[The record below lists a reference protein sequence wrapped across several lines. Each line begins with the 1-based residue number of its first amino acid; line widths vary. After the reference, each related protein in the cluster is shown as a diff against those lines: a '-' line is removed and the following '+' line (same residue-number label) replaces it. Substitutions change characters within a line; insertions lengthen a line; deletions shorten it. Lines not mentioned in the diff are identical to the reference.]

1 MQSLLKSLNI
11 LEKVSQHQ
19 PISVGELARMMELPK
34 STVQRILWTFHEAGW
49 LRLSEGDVPRW
60 SVSSHL
66 LTIRPA
72 ELANGG
78 LASASRGPMTE
89 LRDATNETVYVSVA
103 DGLNGIVVIDRLES
117 GHAVR
122 AVSSVGEVSPLYSTA
137 NGLAMMAWMSE
148 EQIDAVINSGLK
160 AWNSATLV
168 DPIELRA
175 ELQAIRERGYSINRG
190 YYRPG
195 IFAIGAP
202 IFEQGNQPVGSICI
216 SMPDSRYDS
225 SSEKAWGEMIVQAA
239 RKIGHAPPQ

>member
-1 MQSLLKSLNI
+1 MQSLLKSLNV

-19 PISVGELARMMELPK
+19 PISVGELARLMKLPK

-49 LRLSEGDVPRW
+49 LRLIDGDVPRW
-60 SVSSHL
+60 SVSSHV

-78 LASASRGPMTE
+78 LSSASRGPMSE
-89 LRDATNETVYVSVA
+89 LRDATNETVYVSVM
-103 DGLNGIVVIDRLES
+103 DGVKGIVVIDRMES
-117 GHAVR
+117 DHAVR
-122 AVSSVGEVSPLYSTA
+122 AVSNIGEVSPVYATA
-137 NGLAMMAWMSE
+137 NGLAMMAWMST
-148 EQIDAVINSGLK
+148 EQVDAVIEQGLK

-168 DPIELRA
+168 DPGELRA

-202 IFEQGNQPVGSICI
+202 IFENGNHPVGSICI
-216 SMPDSRYDS
+216 SMPDSRYS
-225 SSEKAWGEMIVQAA
+225 ASSESAWGEMIVQAA
-239 RKIGHAPPQ
+239 RKISHSQPQ